1 MRNGVEKGIGKV
13 KSVNKKLGGDME
25 KDENKKY
32 TIGIGGNS
40 NCAVLDAFG
49 DFTCNCR

>member
-25 KDENKKY
+25 KDENKKQN
-32 TIGIGGNS
+32 ISIVRNS
-40 NCAVLDAFG
+40 NCAVFG
-49 DFTCNCR
+49 VLGGYTSDCR